1 MPRPTTLLAAALL
14 TSAGTACSDSQTS
27 SPDDATVLEEVTPA
41 AGVPNVDPAASIT
54 VRFNHAAGS
63 GMEQYVDLHR
73 GDINGPVYV
82 FVLGL
87 TLDNFAVVDAA
98 VFARSELR
106 SCDLTD
112 LGGVERLT
120 GVRIGV
126 PELMQIAA
134 QLASAQ
140 GIAVV

>member
-1 MPRPTTLLAAALL
+1 MDAARIAK
-14 TSAGTACSDSQTS
+14 
-27 SPDDATVLEEVTPA
+27 VLGVVERLVA
-41 AGVPNVDPAASIT
+41 KFSLSGVPRSHQRFSISVSKSSKTCMRAGNAPA
-54 VRFNHAAGS
+54 F
-63 GMEQYVDLHR
+63 
-73 GDINGPVYV
+73 
-82 FVLGL
+82 F
-87 TLDNFAVVDAA
+87 DAA
-98 VFARSELR
+98 VFARTEMR

-134 QLASAQ
+134 QLANAH